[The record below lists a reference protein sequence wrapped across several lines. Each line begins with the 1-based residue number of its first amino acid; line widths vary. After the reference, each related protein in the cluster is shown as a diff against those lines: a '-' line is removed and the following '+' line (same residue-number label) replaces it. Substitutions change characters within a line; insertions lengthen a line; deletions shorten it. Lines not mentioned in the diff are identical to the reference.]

1 MNVEKYI
8 LIAVNER
15 KIFEPD
21 YFETLDEAQA
31 EMRKRVEQIV
41 SQSGGETEVD
51 FKINNDSA
59 YVTDAHFELGDGNWD
74 FAICEVVDMKYPE
87 NIKDAMFTS
96 VWDGGFEITTKC
108 KVNTETKEIFDIEV
122 SESNADM
129 VEHLDEEYV
138 TIDEIDYRAV
148 TAEYANLYP
157 EEMDDETFWY
167 E

>member
-1 MNVEKYI
+1 MEKYL

-51 FKINNDSA
+51 FEINNDSA

-74 FAICEVVDMKYPE
+74 FAICDVVDTKYPG

-96 VWDGGFEITTKC
+96 VWDDGFEITTKC
-108 KVNTETKEIFDIEV
+108 KVNTEIKEIFDIEV

-138 TIDEIDYRAV
+138 TIDGIDYRAV

>member
-1 MNVEKYI
+1 MSV
-8 LIAVNER
+8 
-15 KIFEPD
+15 
-21 YFETLDEAQA
+21 
-31 EMRKRVEQIV
+31 
-41 SQSGGETEVD
+41 
-51 FKINNDSA
+51 
-59 YVTDAHFELGDGNWD
+59 
-74 FAICEVVDMKYPE
+74 
-87 NIKDAMFTS
+87 IKNGLFTS

-138 TIDEIDYRAV
+138 TIDGIDYRVV

>member
-1 MNVEKYI
+1 MSV
-8 LIAVNER
+8 
-15 KIFEPD
+15 
-21 YFETLDEAQA
+21 
-31 EMRKRVEQIV
+31 
-41 SQSGGETEVD
+41 
-51 FKINNDSA
+51 
-59 YVTDAHFELGDGNWD
+59 
-74 FAICEVVDMKYPE
+74 
-87 NIKDAMFTS
+87 IKNGLFTS

-108 KVNTETKEIFDIEV
+108 KVNTETREIFDIEV

-157 EEMDDETFWY
+157 EEMDEETYWY

>member
-1 MNVEKYI
+1 MEKYL

-21 YFETLDEAQA
+21 YFETLDEDQA

-51 FKINNDSA
+51 FEINNDSA

-74 FAICEVVDMKYPE
+74 FAICDVVDTKYPG

-122 SESNADM
+122 SESNTDM

-138 TIDEIDYRAV
+138 TIDGIDYRAV

>member
-1 MNVEKYI
+1 MNVEKYL

-51 FKINNDSA
+51 FEINNDSA

-74 FAICEVVDMKYPE
+74 FAICDVVD
-87 NIKDAMFTS
+87 IKDAMFTS

-122 SESNADM
+122 SESNTDM

-138 TIDEIDYRAV
+138 TIDGIDYRAV